1 MKLRQ
6 WTINDA
12 KELSDLMNSA
22 DRSYLSNGLPYP
34 YTEEN
39 GKWWINMVNEK
50 SEQSGIY
57 RAIIVDKKVVGMV
70 SLEKKSDVYEKDAE
84 ISYLLR
90 EEYWGRGITTQAV
103 LEVCKEAFEKL
114 DILRITGAVFSPNEA
129 SKKVLTKAGFVL
141 EGFMKNAVYKN
152 DKVMDLCYYGL
163 YQM

>member
-90 EEYWGRGITTQAV
+90 EEYWGRGIITQAV
-103 LEVCKEAFEKL
+103 
-114 DILRITGAVFSPNEA
+114 
-129 SKKVLTKAGFVL
+129 
-141 EGFMKNAVYKN
+141 
-152 DKVMDLCYYGL
+152 
-163 YQM
+163 